1 MQDVVIVAAT
11 RTAVGSFQ
19 GSLANIP
26 AVDLGAAVI
35 RQLLAQTGLDGAQVD
50 EVIMGQVLTAG
61 AGQNPARQAAIKAGL
76 PHAVPALTLNKVCG
90 SGLKALHL
98 GAQAIRCGDAE
109 VIIAGGQENMSLA
122 NYVLPG
128 ARTGLRM
135 GHSQIV
141 DTMISDGLW
150 DAFNDYHMGITAENL
165 VEKYAISREAQ
176 DAFAAASQQKAVAA
190 IEGGRFVDEITPILI
205 PQRKG
210 DPVAFATDEQPRAG
224 TTAESLGKLK
234 PAFKKDGTVTAGNA
248 SSLNDGAAAVL
259 LMSAAKARALGLPVL
274 AKIAAYANA
283 GVDPAIM
290 GIGPVSAT
298 RRCLDKAGWSLEQ
311 LDLIEANEAF
321 AAQALSVGKELG
333 WDASKVN
340 VNGGAIALGHPI
352 GASGCRVLVTLL
364 HEMLKRDAKKVWRL
378 CASVAARAWHWPSNA
393 NLPRTTADPRTHDIR
408 RLAGNTPGAPHGAP
422 GSFCGPADAGQGPL
436 AAAYPSAT
444 FNSCGWRAPFSTP
457 SYSPTHG

>member
-1 MQDVVIVAAT
+1 MQEVVIVAAT
-11 RTAVGSFQ
+11 RTAIGSFQ
-19 GSLANIP
+19 GSLANVS

-35 RQLLAQTGLDGAQVD
+35 RQLLAQTGLDPAQVD

-76 PHAVPALTLNKVCG
+76 PFAVPAMTLNKVCG

-122 NYVLPG
+122 NYVMPG

-135 GHSQIV
+135 GNGQIV

-150 DAFNDYHMGITAENL
+150 DAFNDFHMGITAENL
-165 VEKYAISREAQ
+165 AEKYSLTREQQ

-190 IEGGRFVDEITPILI
+190 IEAGRFVDEITPILI

-210 DPVAFATDEQPRAG
+210 DPLSFATDEQPRAG

-234 PAFKKDGTVTAGNA
+234 PAFKKDGSVTAGNA
-248 SSLNDGAAAVL
+248 SSLNDGAAAVI
-259 LMSAAKARALGLPVL
+259 LMSADKARALGLPVL

-298 RRCLDKAGWSLEQ
+298 RRCLDKAGWNIDQLE
-311 LDLIEANEAF
+311 LVEANEAF
-321 AAQALSVGKELG
+321 AAQSLAVAKDLE
-333 WDASKVN
+333 WDLNKVN

-364 HEMLKRDAKKVWRL
+364 HEMLKRDAKKGLATL
-378 CASVAARAWHWPSNA
+378 C
-393 NLPRTTADPRTHDIR
+393 I
-408 RLAGNTPGAPHGAP
+408 GG
-422 GSFCGPADAGQGPL
+422 GQGVAL
-436 AAAYPSAT
+436 ALE
-444 FNSCGWRAPFSTP
+444 RA
-457 SYSPTHG
+457 

>member
-11 RTAVGSFQ
+11 RTAIGSFQ
-19 GSLANIP
+19 GSLASVS

-35 RQLLAQTGLDGAQVD
+35 RELLEQSGLDGAQVD

-76 PHAVPALTLNKVCG
+76 PHAVPAMTLNKVCG

-109 VIIAGGQENMSLA
+109 VIIAGGQENMSLS
-122 NYVLPG
+122 NYVMPG

-135 GHSQIV
+135 GHAQIV

-165 VEKYAISREAQ
+165 VDKYEISREQQ
-176 DAFAAASQQKAVAA
+176 DAFAAASQRKAAAA
-190 IEGGRFVDEITPILI
+190 IEAGRFVDEITPILI

-210 DPVAFATDEQPRAG
+210 DPVAFKVDEQPRG
-224 TTAESLGKLK
+224 DTTAESLAKLR
-234 PAFKKDGTVTAGNA
+234 PAFKKDGSVTAGNA
-248 SSLNDGAAAVL
+248 SSLNDGAAAVI
-259 LMSAAKARALGLPVL
+259 LMSAEKAKALGLPVL

-298 RRCLDKAGWSLEQ
+298 RRCLDKAGWNIGQ

-321 AAQALSVGKELG
+321 AAQSLAVAKDLQ
-333 WDASKVN
+333 WDLDKVN

-364 HEMLKRDAKKVWRL
+364 HEMLKRDAKKGLATL
-378 CASVAARAWHWPSNA
+378 C
-393 NLPRTTADPRTHDIR
+393 I
-408 RLAGNTPGAPHGAP
+408 GG
-422 GSFCGPADAGQGPL
+422 GQGVAL
-436 AAAYPSAT
+436 ALER
-444 FNSCGWRAPFSTP
+444 G
-457 SYSPTHG
+457 